1 MLKIMQIK
9 SLPTSRGAAWIQQ
22 GYALFMQS
30 PQQWLLLSAINFALL
45 WLLEQLGGLGGMLSI
60 LLSPVLIAGWL
71 LGCHALRTGLPLKP
85 AYFWAG
91 FMHQTP
97 RLLTLGGVMVVS
109 LLVIGVMV
117 VGLGGET
124 ISKIA
129 EQWQP
134 HGSPEQLSALLG
146 EEGMNLLFELFLII
160 LIPVAVLSMAMQFA
174 PMLVVFN
181 NVPPLIA
188 LKISVVAFWVNFAP
202 LAVYGLVWSLGY
214 FVLLELGGGE
224 LFNSLVMLVAS
235 PIIIASAYAAYREVV
250 PDAE

>member
-1 MLKIMQIK
+1 MLIRR
-9 SLPTSRGAAWIQQ
+9 LPVNRGLQWVRQ
-22 GYALFMQS
+22 GYDLFMQS
-30 PQQWLLLSAINFALL
+30 PQQWLLLSAINFALF
-45 WLLEQLGGLGGMLSI
+45 WLLEQLGGVGGMLSI
-60 LLSPVLIAGWL
+60 LLSPVLVAGWL

-85 AYFWAG
+85 AYFFAG

-97 RLLTLGGVMVVS
+97 RLLTLGGIMVVS
-109 LLVIGVMV
+109 LLLIGMIV
-117 VGLGGET
+117 VSLGGDT
-124 ISKIA
+124 LTKIT

-134 HGSPEQLSALLG
+134 NSSPEQLNALLG
-146 EEGMNLLFELFLII
+146 EDGMNLLLELFLII

-214 FVLLELGGGE
+214 FVLLELGGGA
-224 LFNSLVMLVAS
+224 LFTSLAMVVAS

-250 PDAE
+250 PEAE